1 MLCSLSNLKD
11 KDILQIKELE
21 SELGITMLAF
31 SCHDAEPALLNNE
44 TLEKIQSMENKLG
57 LSLVAVKP

>member
-11 KDILQIKELE
+11 RDIEQIRQLE

-31 SCHDAEPALLNNE
+31 SCHDAEPALLNKE
-44 TLEKIQSMENKLG
+44 TLEKIQSMESRLG
-57 LSLVAVKP
+57 LSLVAVTP